1 MKQKKPDEP
10 RIPYVTYGYSMLFF
24 IIGVLFFLY
33 FWGLNAVAV
42 KKPSPWLLLGPTA
55 CVAAGVVCRCLEI
68 YNGYTVYLDGAGIH
82 IQWRDGWRKGESM
95 LIPRESLPLC
105 RMYLGIHREDSTIYV
120 FREEAAERY
129 GELLFR
135 EKPTEQEYREYELS
149 AFLDR
154 VRRGKMTREKLLR
167 QPLFLLTFD
176 ENGDRMQKKYWK
188 FRRFWVPE
196 AENEGERTQL

>member
-10 RIPYVTYGYSMLFF
+10 RIPYVVHGYSLLFF
-24 IIGVLFFLY
+24 IIGVLFFLH
-33 FWGLNAVAV
+33 FWGMNVIAV
-42 KKPSPWLLLGPTA
+42 KKPSLWFLLGPAA
-55 CVAAGVVCRCLEI
+55 CIVAGLVCRCLEI

-82 IQWRDGWRKGESM
+82 IHWRNGWRKGESM

-120 FREEAAERY
+120 FRKEAAEQY

-135 EKPTEQEYREYELS
+135 EKPTDQEYREYELS

-154 VRRGKMTREKLLR
+154 VRRGKMTREELLR
-167 QPLFLLTFD
+167 QPLFLLSFD
-176 ENGDRMQKKYWK
+176 GNGDGMRKKYQK
-188 FRRFWVPE
+188 FRHFWVPE
-196 AENEGERTQL
+196 AENEGEGTQL

>member
-24 IIGVLFFLY
+24 IISVLFFMY
-33 FWGLNAVAV
+33 FWGLNAIAV
-42 KKPSPWLLLGPTA
+42 KKPSPWFLLGPTA

-82 IQWRDGWRKGESM
+82 IQWRNGWRKGESM

-105 RMYLGIHREDSTIYV
+105 RMYLGSYREHSTIYV

-129 GELLFR
+129 GALLFR
-135 EKPTEQEYREYELS
+135 EKPTDQEYREYELS

-154 VRRGKMTREKLLR
+154 VRRGKMIREELLR
-167 QPLFLLTFD
+167 QPLFLLTF
-176 ENGDRMQKKYWK
+176 EGNGDGMQKKYWK
-188 FRRFWVPE
+188 FRCFWVPE
-196 AENEGERTQL
+196 AENEGEGTQL